1 MSMNPF
7 FIFGG
12 FVARLVSWIGARA
25 FGIGIEDVTLDVV
38 CDLLETAIDEIG
50 ILDILKDVSLRISDD
65 VDVPYLAEL
74 LDDADA
80 KVDASDGRIVDALDL
95 RSDESPFDDDPSFG
109 ESIFLEFLSSSGADD
124 VIDPEP

>member
-12 FVARLVSWIGARA
+12 FVARLVSWIGSKA

-50 ILDILKDVSLRISDD
+50 ILDILKDVSLRIGDD

-80 KVDASDGRIVDALDL
+80 KVDAGDGRIVDALDL
-95 RSDESPFDDDPSFG
+95 RSDESPFDDDPCACEG
-109 ESIFLEFLSSSGADD
+109 IFLKFLSPSSADD